1 MKVTAIVVT
10 YDSVRRKG
18 FMRIDDPSTVS
29 TVHFAL
35 GMLLPGFKSK
45 IIEASKAINKAK
57 AAKERMNS
65 VEFRQLLKS
74 VSSLIVGQRFSF
86 EIKMLE
92 NGKWNIKRKT
102 VEHLAG
108 LDS

>member
-35 GMLLPGFKSK
+35 GMLPPGFKSK
-45 IIEASKAINKAK
+45 IIEASRAINKAV
-57 AAKERMNS
+57 KERTMTNE
-65 VEFRQLLKS
+65 EFKQLLKS